1 MRLLL
6 NLLRHRTT
14 WRFLLVLAGALGLH
28 WLLSSNSVDWRLS
41 CALYSLVAIR
51 VFLTR

>member
-1 MRLLL
+1 MY
-6 NLLRHRTT
+6 
-14 WRFLLVLAGALGLH
+14 LLVPLGLH
-28 WLLSSNSVDWRLS
+28 WLLNSNSVDWRLS